1 MKTFT
6 GKLFTI
12 SILTVLLNACIPPSS
27 GQLIN
32 LQPQAVPISNPCEN
46 SYFPVKTGAAWN
58 YTGTSENSETFS
70 FTNSISEVRA
80 DGFTLMTTFDNL
92 KRSHEWSCKPEGLV
106 ALTFG
111 DGPTGGISTQGLDLE
126 ITTSNIS
133 GVSIPVNPQPGNE
146 WNYNLD
152 IVASLMLPDGQKGQ
166 AQGSMTTL
174 MKAIGVENVSVPA
187 GTFEAL
193 RVESVPSINLTAT
206 YMGLPIPVSFTG
218 NVTLWFAPGVG
229 WIKSIESG
237 EIFGTSI
244 NSTIELQS
252 FQIP

>member
-1 MKTFT
+1 MKTFP
-6 GKLFTI
+6 GLLLNI
-12 SILTVLLNACIPPSS
+12 SILTALLNACIPPRS
-27 GQLIN
+27 GQVIN
-32 LQPQAVPISNPCEN
+32 LQPQAVPSSNPCEN
-46 SYFPVKTGAAWN
+46 IYFPVKTGAAWN
-58 YTGTSENSETFS
+58 YIGTRENSETFN

-80 DGFTLMTTFDNL
+80 DGFTQMTTFDNL
-92 KRSHEWSCKPEGLV
+92 NQSQEWSCKPEGLV

-111 DGPTGGISTQGLDLE
+111 DGPAGGISTQGLDLE

-166 AQGSMTTL
+166 AQGGMTTA

-193 RVESVPSINLTAT
+193 RVETVPSINLTAT

-218 NVTLWFAPGVG
+218 NVTLWFAPVVG
-229 WIKSIESG
+229 WIKSTESG
-237 EIFGTSI
+237 EIFGTKI